1 MKRFLVF
8 ATFSFLLASCGFT
21 NNKSGPG
28 FLYTDTV
35 DAISFDNSVSKPNK
49 VGRACST
56 RVLSLLASGDASIE
70 SAKRNGYITK
80 IASADTEYFNIL
92 GLYGKA
98 CTVVRGE

>member
-1 MKRFLVF
+1 MKKILVLTA
-8 ATFSFLLASCGFT
+8 ATLMLASCGYT
-21 NNKSGPG
+21 LNKSGPG
-28 FLYTDTV
+28 LLYTDTV

-49 VGRACST
+49 IGRACST
-56 RVLSLLASGDASIE
+56 RVLAIVASGDASIE

-80 IASADTEYFNIL
+80 ISSADTEYFNIL